1 MDELNNKILVIPD
14 IHCRKFWRQS
24 IEESKDSVD
33 KVIFLGDYLDPYP
46 EEIKMAPELMECK
59 DFYDAH
65 SNLNMLNDIL
75 SLKKENPDKIILLC
89 GNHTCSYIWSKFSAA
104 SRTDYQNWEKYH
116 KFFSQNL
123 EYFNLVWTERNT
135 IFSHAGITQGW
146 AETVATELSLTVDLN
161 NPIKSIARYLSNV
174 SLNDILDKKLVK
186 LLGNISRYRGGWSLN
201 GSCEW
206 CDIHEHFSSNL
217 EEPIGEEGIY
227 QIFGHTQLKEPLI
240 TDKWACVDCRQGF
253 IFDTITYDCKNCF

>member
-1 MDELNNKILVIPD
+1 MDKLNNKILVIPD

-24 IEESKDSVD
+24 IEENIDSVD
-33 KVIFLGDYLDPYP
+33 KIIFLGDYLDPYS
-46 EEIKMAPELMECK
+46 EEIKMAPELMECD

-75 SLKKENPDKIILLC
+75 SLKKENPDKVILLC

-104 SRTDYQNWEKYH
+104 SRTDYKNWELYH
-116 KFFSQNL
+116 KFFLENL
-123 EYFNLVWTERNT
+123 DYFNLVWTERNT

-146 AETVATELSLTVDLN
+146 TEEISEKLEVEDISVMQIAEML
-161 NPIKSIARYLSNV
+161 KSIPLKDFDREYI
-174 SLNDILDKKLVK
+174 SLIS
-186 LLGNISRYRGGWSLN
+186 NISRWRGGWSLN